1 MEYLVRR
8 ARVTPEFKGDW
19 DGPAWRD
26 AAIASITHFH
36 AQSSSHR
43 PTAEAKLL
51 YDDFGMYVHFRVRD
65 RYVVCRHTQPQSPVC
80 RDSCVEAFL
89 QPKPDAGYFN
99 FEVNCGGAILL
110 YYITESTRIDGKIQ
124 GFRPVETKLLQMIR
138 IFHSMPCEVT
148 PEMESPTEWSVEY
161 FVPNELFE
169 AHVGELE
176 PPQNRRWRGNFYKCA
191 DDSSHPHWASWSP
204 IGAALNFHVP
214 AHFASIR
221 FES

>member
-8 ARVTPEFKGDW
+8 ARVTPELNGDW

-26 AAIASITHFH
+26 AVIAPITHFH

-43 PTAEAKLL
+43 PTAEARLL
-51 YDDFGMYVHFRVRD
+51 YDDLGLYVHFRVRD

-89 QPKPDAGYFN
+89 QPKPGAGYFN
-99 FEVNCGGAILL
+99 FEVNCGGTILL
-110 YYITESTRIDGKIQ
+110 YYITDSTRIDGKIQ
-124 GFRPVETKLLQMIR
+124 GFRPVELELLEKIR
-138 IFHSMPCEVT
+138 IFHSMPREVT
-148 PEMESPTEWSVEY
+148 PEIETPTEWSVEY
-161 FVPNELFE
+161 FVPNEVFE

-176 PPQNRRWRGNFYKCA
+176 SPQNRRWRGNFYKCA

-204 IGAALNFHVP
+204 IGEALNFHLP
-214 AHFASIR
+214 AYFGAIR